1 MTSYQLRTQPH
12 QTPAA
17 APTDLLDWFDASHS
31 RSTIQYRGSLRSRL
45 AIPAAALDLLKV
57 AAAVYCADRL
67 TERPGTWTR
76 SIEVSA
82 PVREPD
88 RWDAVRD
95 QLVDTISFLSGDH
108 WQLDVRPSAEPV
120 SRPSEFADS
129 VDAVCLFSGGLD
141 SFTGALDLLADGKT
155 VCLVGHHG
163 AGQANQAQQ
172 GLWRELARRHPGQTT
187 LRQFFLQ
194 PGAPAPDQRRPLA
207 AFREPSQRS
216 RSLLFLAAGFTVA
229 AGYGPEV
236 PLYIPENGL
245 IGINVPLTGARAGS
259 LSTRTTHPHF
269 IAGLSECVRELG
281 ISNPIVNPFRTM
293 TKGEILAACRDQE
306 TLRSLASATL
316 SCAHPEAA
324 RWAQAEQT
332 NCGYCFPCLIRR
344 ASMHH
349 VGLDR
354 AMDYTYD
361 ALSDATELAQEK
373 GSDLRALIRSLN
385 RPAKPTDVL
394 RNGPVPAADVPA
406 FAGVYE
412 RGRREILTWMT
423 TSTRSRAIR
432 RQLPTL

>member
-1 MTSYQLRTQPH
+1 MTSYQLRTQSC
-12 QTPAA
+12 QAPAA
-17 APTDLLDWFDASHS
+17 APTALLDWFDASHS
-31 RSTIQYRGSLRSRL
+31 RSTIRYRGSLRYRL
-45 AIPAAALDLLKV
+45 VIPAPALDLLKV

-76 SIEVSA
+76 AIQLSA
-82 PVREPD
+82 PVRDPEL
-88 RWDAVRD
+88 WGGVRD
-95 QLVDTISFLSGDH
+95 QLVDAISFLSGDR
-108 WQLDVRPSAEPV
+108 WQLDVRSSAEPV
-120 SRPSEFADS
+120 AVPNELADP

-141 SFTGALDLLADGKT
+141 SFTGALELLAEGKT
-155 VCLVGHHG
+155 ICLVGHHG
-163 AGQANQAQQ
+163 AGQANQAQR
-172 GLWRELARRHPGQTT
+172 GLWRELARRYPGQTT

-194 PGAPAPDQRRPLA
+194 PAAPAPDQRRPLPV
-207 AFREPSQRS
+207 FREPSQRS
-216 RSLLFLAAGFTVA
+216 RSLLFLAAGLMVA
-229 AGYGPEV
+229 AGYGPDV

-259 LSTRTTHPHF
+259 LSTRTTHPYF
-269 IAGLSECVRELG
+269 IASFSESVMQLG
-281 ISNPIVNPFRTM
+281 ITNPIANPFRTM

-354 AMDYTYD
+354 AGDYTYD
-361 ALSDATELAQEK
+361 VLSDSADLVQEK

-385 RPAKPTDVL
+385 RLAKPTDVL
-394 RNGPVPAADVPA
+394 RNGPVPAGDVAA

-412 RGRREILTWMT
+412 RGRHEILTWMT
-423 TSTRSRAIR
+423 TSTQSRAIR
-432 RQLPTL
+432 RQLPAL

>member
-1 MTSYQLRTQPH
+1 
-12 QTPAA
+12 
-17 APTDLLDWFDASHS
+17 LDWFDASHS

-67 TERPGTWTR
+67 TARPGTWTR
-76 SIEVSA
+76 SIELNV
-82 PVREPD
+82 PVREPELWGTVGD
-88 RWDAVRD
+88 E
-95 QLVDTISFLSGDH
+95 LVEAISFLSGDR
-108 WQLDVRPSAEPV
+108 WQIKVRPNAEPV
-120 SRPSEFADS
+120 GRPSEFAAP

-163 AGQANQAQQ
+163 AGQANQAQR
-172 GLWRELARRHPGQTT
+172 GLWDELARRYPGQTT

-194 PGAPAPDQRRPLA
+194 PAAPAPDQRRPLP

-216 RSLLFLAAGFTVA
+216 RSLLFLAAGLTVA
-229 AGYGPEV
+229 AGYGQDV

-259 LSTRTTHPHF
+259 LSTRTTHPYF
-269 IAGLSECVRELG
+269 IASFGECVRQLG
-281 ISNPIVNPFRTM
+281 ITNAIANPFRTM
-293 TKGEILAACRDQE
+293 TKGEILAACRDQA
-306 TLRSLASATL
+306 TLRSLVSATL

-354 AMDYTYD
+354 AGDYTYD
-361 ALSDATELAQEK
+361 VLSDSAELAQEK

-385 RPAKPTDVL
+385 RPAKPSDVL
-394 RNGPVPAADVPA
+394 RNGPVPAADVAA

-412 RGRREILTWMT
+412 RGRREILTWMLA
-423 TSTRSRAIR
+423 STRSLAIR
-432 RQLPTL
+432 RQLPAI